1 MKTTPLGGHQL
12 QNIIQRSSTIL
23 FLVLSAELFCG
34 GPYGF
39 VILGVPIRWG
49 IWSIAILLSAAT
61 LADRPRD
68 ASWQSQVFLG
78 AAALGITWGIFVPIS
93 RQGNTG
99 LPMALLEARPL
110 VAVAILPCAM
120 AAFDR
125 LGTPR
130 VLGVLGWL
138 LLIPALLTSAAS
150 LEANWIRT
158 TEIADRIQD
167 VLSIE
172 GGQRLMFGPIFDG
185 TYRVMWIVA
194 MLFPFAILI
203 RSPARLTSFSIWALI
218 MTAGA
223 WASGS
228 RAILA
233 SCAIAIAGSL
243 WVYRRRIS
251 LAVASAVIVLVMLLA
266 GDAQKLRIFQL
277 AGEFDAVNPRGEQL
291 HSLLSMFKSNPLF
304 GAGLG
309 AVAETIRSEH
319 TEYSYE
325 LTYVALL
332 AKAGLIGAVTATAVA
347 TLGFSRVF
355 RMRPQARFMGGIAAL
370 MFVLETGSNPYLLNL
385 FGMYLLVVL
394 LCVSRDSGLLWRSWR
409 HLPVADDPYIELRA
423 SKGSVVPAQL
433 R

>member
-1 MKTTPLGGHQL
+1 MIRQA
-12 QNIIQRSSTIL
+12 STIS

-34 GPYGF
+34 GPYGL
-39 VILGVPIRWG
+39 VILGVQIRWG

-61 LADRPRD
+61 LAGRPRD
-68 ASWQSQVFLG
+68 ASWQSQVLLG
-78 AAALGITWGIFVPIS
+78 AAALAIIWGIVVPFG
-93 RQGNTG
+93 RRGTTG

-120 AAFDR
+120 AAFDW
-125 LGTPR
+125 LGAPR
-130 VLGVLGWL
+130 VLRVLGWL
-138 LLIPALLTSAAS
+138 LLIPALLTSAAWV
-150 LEANWIRT
+150 EANWIRT
-158 TEIADRIQD
+158 TEIADGIQH
-167 VLSIE
+167 VLGIE
-172 GGQRLMFGPIFDG
+172 DGRRLMFGPILDE
-185 TYRVMWIVA
+185 TYRVMWVVA

-203 RSPARLTSFSIWALI
+203 RSPARLTSFSTWALI

-251 LAVASAVIVLVMLLA
+251 LAVAPAVIVLVMLLA
-266 GDAQKLRIFQL
+266 EDAQKLRIFQL
-277 AGEFDAVNPRGEQL
+277 AGEFDEVNPRGEQL
-291 HSLLSMFKSNPLF
+291 RSLLSMFESNQLF

-309 AVAETIRSEH
+309 AVAESIRSEGA
-319 TEYSYE
+319 EYSYE

-332 AKAGLIGAVTATAVA
+332 AKVGLIGAVAATAVA

-355 RMRPQARFMGGIAAL
+355 RMRPQARFMAGIATL

-394 LCVSRDSGLLWRSWR
+394 LCVSRDPGLFGRPRR
-409 HLPVADDPYIELRA
+409 HLTVADDPHIELRA
-423 SKGSVVPAQL
+423 SKDAVVPAQL
-433 R
+433 H